1 MKTVFL
7 LAISTVLI
15 VSGCSSQSSKT
26 AKAGAQGT
34 DNKPAVVYDTK
45 KPTTYEE
52 YKKWRA
58 ANDPASE
65 AYAEYKEWEINQR
78 KWQLEKERSQ

>member
-1 MKTVFL
+1 V
-7 LAISTVLI
+7 
-15 VSGCSSQSSKT
+15 VSGCSSKSSKPSKT
-26 AKAGAQGT
+26 AETDKQGT
-34 DNKPAVVYDTK
+34 DGKPAVVYDTK

-52 YKKWRA
+52 YKRWRA

-65 AYAEYKEWEINQR
+65 AYAEFKEWEINQR